1 MTATAASFP
10 WWEGIVVVPGPTDGT
25 GTGSHQVD
33 MSGAL
38 APQFAVIGVVGFLAI
53 VVVAF
58 VLAARRRLRPR
69 RR

>member
-1 MTATAASFP
+1 MRATAATFP

-25 GTGSHQVD
+25 GNGTHEVD

-38 APQFAVIGVVGFLAI
+38 APQFAIIGVVGLL
-53 VVVAF
+53 VVVTVAF
-58 VLAARRRLRPR
+58 VIAARRRLGSR